1 MLATG
6 KTVKKGF
13 KGNSLDETVGIN
25 ITLIDVVAVQNVS
38 SEAGQLHAV
47 DHFRRARPRLGILAS
62 HAANA
67 DDALIGAPDEHQT
80 HLKQQLDLG
89 LDGAL
94 LAVVEQLGAVAA
106 LQQKGISLGDLAQ
119 VSFQGVDLTGV
130 DQRRHP
136 RELGGGL
143 LQLGGVG
150 IGGRLLDGL

>member
-1 MLATG
+1 M
-6 KTVKKGF
+6 
-13 KGNSLDETVGIN
+13 KGNLLEETTGIN
-25 ITLIDVVAVQNVS
+25 LTLIDVVAVQNIS

-47 DHFRRARPRLGILAS
+47 DHFRRARPRLGVLAS

-67 DDALIGAPDEHQT
+67 NHTLVCAPDEHQT

-89 LDGAL
+89 LNGAL
-94 LAVVEQLGAVAA
+94 LAVVEQLGAIAA
-106 LQQKGISLGDLAQ
+106 LQQKGISLGDLTQ

-136 RELGGGL
+136 RELSGGL
-143 LQLGGVG
+143 LELGGVG